1 MYSFMNPVKKIYRK
15 MEPHST
21 ELIEES
27 VEKCPECGNPNLS
40 SQLKENGK
48 VCKGCGYHYKMSAM
62 ERIEYICDDE
72 SFVEFNQEYIA
83 RDILKFEGYTEKL
96 EQDRIKTGLNEA
108 VITGIGKIKN
118 IKCVLIVM
126 ESGFR
131 MGSMGT
137 VVGQK
142 ILEAADRALAE
153 KLPVISIIA
162 SGGARMQEGMYSLMQ
177 MSKTVSAFDD
187 LKNAGLMTI
196 NILTNPT
203 TGGVSASFAA
213 LSDILLAEPKAII
226 GFAGKKVIAQTLKTD
241 LPDGFQTAEFLKEHG
256 HIDDIVSRE
265 LQRDYLAKLIKEGVI
280 ANEVK
285 DKKKFQS
292 LQLNTRNLQP
302 IEKLEIVRRNDRLTT
317 KDYIRFLVEDFTELH
332 GDRVTED
339 DKAIIAGIGYIDGV
353 KAIFIGQQRGK
364 DLDENLYRNF
374 GMVKPAGYRKVSR
387 IIKIADKLRLPVIT
401 FIDTKGAD
409 PTADSEMQNQSE
421 AIANCILTMVQS
433 RVPNIAVVIG
443 EGGSG
448 GALAIGTANK
458 ILMLENALFS
468 VISPEGAA
476 SILWKDSNKVEK
488 AMKNLKITA
497 QDLERMKIID
507 DIIPELIINS
517 EEDAV
522 RQSSIIKAYIMK
534 YLEELMPLEDET
546 IIEKRKSKYKNIG
559 CLNKEVNKNG
569 K

>member
-1 MYSFMNPVKKIYRK
+1 MSPVKKIYRK
-15 MEPHST
+15 TELHST
-21 ELIEES
+21 ELVEES
-27 VEKCPECGNPNLS
+27 IEICPECGSSNLS

-48 VCKGCGYHYKMSAM
+48 VCRVCGYHYKMSAM
-62 ERIEYICDDE
+62 ERIAYICDDK
-72 SFVEFNQEYIA
+72 SFVEFNQEYTA
-83 RDILKFEGYTEKL
+83 KDILKFEGYIEKL
-96 EQDRIKTGLNEA
+96 EQDKRKTGLNEA
-108 VITGIGKIKN
+108 VITGIGKIKG

-126 ESGFR
+126 ESEFR

-142 ILEAADRALAE
+142 ILEAVNRALEE
-153 KLPVISIIA
+153 KLSVISIIA

-203 TGGVSASFAA
+203 TGGVSASFAV

-226 GFAGKKVIAQTLKTD
+226 GFAGKKVIAQTLKAD

-256 HIDDIVSRE
+256 HIDDIIGRE
-265 LQRDYLAKLIKEGVI
+265 LQRDYLARLLKKGAAAKEVS
-280 ANEVK
+280 EQK
-285 DKKKFQS
+285 EFKP
-292 LQLNTRNLQP
+292 LQLNTKNLQP
-302 IEKLEIVRRNDRLTT
+302 IEKLEMVRRNDRLTT
-317 KDYIRFLVEDFTELH
+317 KDYIGFLVEDFVELH

-339 DKAIIAGIGYIDGV
+339 DKAIMAGIGYIDGI
-353 KAIFIGQQRGK
+353 KAVFIGQQRGK
-364 DLDENLYRNF
+364 NLDENLYRNF
-374 GMVKPAGYRKVSR
+374 GMVKPAGYRKASR
-387 IIKIADKLRLPVIT
+387 IIKMADRLGLPVIT

-421 AIANCILTMVQS
+421 AIANCILTMIQS
-433 RVPNIAVVIG
+433 SVPNISVVIG

-448 GALAIGTANK
+448 GALAIGTANI

-497 QDLERMKIID
+497 QDLEKMGIID
-507 DIIPELIINS
+507 DIIPELIIKS

-522 RQSSIIKAYIMK
+522 RQSSIIKSYILK
-534 YLEELMPLEDET
+534 YLRELMPLEHEL
-546 IIEKRKSKYKNIG
+546 IMEKRKNKYKNIG
-559 CLNKEVNKNG
+559 CLNKEEDKNG